1 MNSGSSP
8 EVFDFRLK
16 PIPET
21 VVLKE
26 IISFVCAYD
35 GCAEQWRDELICV
48 MAENRG
54 EA

>member
-16 PIPET
+16 PIPEKR
-21 VVLKE
+21 VLTE
-26 IISFVCAYD
+26 IVSFVCSYD